1 MLFENE
7 KPEPYCELIC
17 NKKNNMVE
25 VGKDY
30 SLSVNYYVGE
40 YYSGQIKWS
49 SADGINILKKIKDK
63 QDKESE
69 IVYSPIKAGNHK
81 ISASLISNEDEIVC
95 EDSIIIQSKDKRIIN
110 NIYKFLNH
118 IGFSQFYG
126 VLLTFFIYGN
136 YYLLGIL
143 TNIINSAPIL

>member
-1 MLFENE
+1 
-7 KPEPYCELIC
+7 
-17 NKKNNMVE
+17 MVE